1 MLLDKSARIYVAGH
15 RGLVGSTILRQL
27 TEDGYPNLITVSRA
41 ELDLREPE
49 PVAKFFAEARP
60 DAVILAAARVGGIM
74 SNSAM
79 PTEHFLDNIRIEL
92 NVLESAHACDVSRL
106 VLLGSSCAYPKFA
119 PQPISE
125 DALLTGPLEP
135 TNDAYAVAKIA
146 GITYV
151 QALRRQYG
159 RSYVSVMPT
168 NLYGP
173 GDRFD
178 LDNSHVLPGILHR
191 VHIAA
196 MTGAPTVQLWGSG
209 RARREFLHV
218 DDMARA
224 CIHVLRHY
232 DDSAPINVGSG
243 TDLTI
248 AELAELIADVVG
260 YTGTIEWDTEKPDGT
275 PRKQLNV
282 DKLLGLGWR
291 PTIDL
296 RTGIETTYAWAKDN
310 HALNG

>member
-1 MLLDKSARIYVAGH
+1 LLLDKSARIYVAGH

-27 TEDGYPNLITVSRA
+27 TEDGYPNLITVPRA

-196 MTGAPTVQLWGSG
+196 ITGAPTVQLWGSG

-232 DDSAPINVGSG
+232 DDAAPINIGSG

-248 AELAELIADVVG
+248 AELAELIAEVVG
-260 YTGTIEWDTEKPDGT
+260 YTGTIEWDTAKPDGT

-310 HALNG
+310 HVLTG

>member
-1 MLLDKSARIYVAGH
+1 
-15 RGLVGSTILRQL
+15 
-27 TEDGYPNLITVSRA
+27 
-41 ELDLREPE
+41 
-49 PVAKFFAEARP
+49 
-60 DAVILAAARVGGIM
+60 
-74 SNSAM
+74 
-79 PTEHFLDNIRIEL
+79 
-92 NVLESAHACDVSRL
+92 
-106 VLLGSSCAYPKFA
+106 
-119 PQPISE
+119 
-125 DALLTGPLEP
+125 
-135 TNDAYAVAKIA
+135 
-146 GITYV
+146 
-151 QALRRQYG
+151 
-159 RSYVSVMPT
+159 MPT

-196 MTGAPTVQLWGSG
+196 ITGAPTVQLWGSG

-232 DDSAPINVGSG
+232 DDAAPINIGSG

-248 AELAELIADVVG
+248 AELAELIAEVVG
-260 YTGTIEWDTEKPDGT
+260 YTGTIEWDTAKPDGT

-310 HALNG
+310 HVLTG